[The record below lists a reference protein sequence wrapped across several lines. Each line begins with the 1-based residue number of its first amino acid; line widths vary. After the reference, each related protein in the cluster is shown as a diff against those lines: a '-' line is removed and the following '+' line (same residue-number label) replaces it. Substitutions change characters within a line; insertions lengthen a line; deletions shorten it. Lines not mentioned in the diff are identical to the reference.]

1 MPVLNRIRPRLQ
13 TNLLCIMEDV
23 EYNDANRAFIQA
35 FMARSSMTLPEVQ
48 PVLAAIIS
56 LHGTVFQLFKVD
68 SSC

>member
-1 MPVLNRIRPRLQ
+1 MD
-13 TNLLCIMEDV
+13 DV

-56 LHGTVFQLFKVD
+56 LQGTVLQLSEVN
-68 SSC
+68 SSR